1 VADLADH
8 VPVPAPVLAE
18 RQSNVLAFCN
28 LPAATK
34 QRLNASNPN
43 AVALPPS
50 LETGAKL
57 DGTGF
62 VDAMPPAARHQLG
75 QLYAI
80 CASPYQRDMAVAQFQ
95 AFRRAAA
102 GGTSGFA
109 SSPPPTPAPAPT
121 APIMTGSNPLA
132 CYDGGLGYEAAAG
145 SSLPPA
151 EQLAIDQRGLASSR
165 CGQRGLDGRL
175 VPEMLRS
182 GE

>member
-1 VADLADH
+1 MADLADH

-109 SSPPPTPAPAPT
+109 SSPC
-121 APIMTGSNPLA
+121 GSR
-132 CYDGGLGYEAAAG
+132 EAQNATH
-145 SSLPPA
+145 
-151 EQLAIDQRGLASSR
+151 
-165 CGQRGLDGRL
+165 
-175 VPEMLRS
+175 
-182 GE
+182 